1 MSSDI
6 SNNSI
11 VSDNSNSSDNSS
23 DDDDIKSQA
32 ECIRNRS
39 NFSIVK
45 SFHLIDKKDFD
56 KDMLNV
62 YIDNNAGPKIKL
74 LIHWNMKMK
83 Y

>member
-1 MSSDI
+1 MVYILYLFSNWSFLYLLKLEFMSSDI

-39 NFSIVK
+39 NF
-45 SFHLIDKKDFD
+45 
-56 KDMLNV
+56 M
-62 YIDNNAGPKIKL
+62 
-74 LIHWNMKMK
+74 
-83 Y
+83 